1 MEGKKELV
9 VLWGLQEV
17 SEPIYLELVQLD
29 FRGQIGLGTV

>member
-17 SEPIYLELVQLD
+17 LEQIYLELVQLD